1 MSRHDQHTQDESQP
15 EGIVTPNL
23 DSSSGSVWSIIA
35 GLAVFAA
42 ILWAV
47 WYYLYPR
54 LSGEVVSRTA
64 QAEVCLVS
72 PTSRDGWSRA
82 TSLAKRTLYRS
93 PETILTTRDL
103 KTFRGFYRA
112 ESVGPSTPVLTLH
125 LTSEGAERL
134 RVLQGEAPN
143 EMLGLMIHG
152 MLVGTLPLR
161 ERIEHTI
168 EFELQGVSRDDAEQT
183 FARLTQ

>member
-1 MSRHDQHTQDESQP
+1 M
-15 EGIVTPNL
+15 
-23 DSSSGSVWSIIA
+23 A

-47 WYYLYPR
+47 WFYLYPR

-72 PTSRDGWSRA
+72 PSARDGWSQA

-93 PETILTTRDL
+93 PETILTTQDL
-103 KTFRGFYRA
+103 TTFRGFYCD
-112 ESVGPSTPVLTLH
+112 ESVGPSTPMLTLN

-134 RVLQGEAPN
+134 QALQAEAPD
-143 EMLGLMIHG
+143 ETLGLMIHG
-152 MLVGTLPLR
+152 TLVGTLPLPK
-161 ERIEHTI
+161 RIENTI
-168 EFELQGVSRDDAEQT
+168 EFELQGVSRDDAEQA